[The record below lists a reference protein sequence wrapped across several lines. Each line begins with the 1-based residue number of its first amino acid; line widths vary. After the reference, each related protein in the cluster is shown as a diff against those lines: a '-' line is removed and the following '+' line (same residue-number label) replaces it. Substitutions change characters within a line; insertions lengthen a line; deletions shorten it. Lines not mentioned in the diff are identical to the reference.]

1 MKLILDSKKIERDD
15 LFTVEAFLD
24 NIELRDILV
33 FQSMLNTEVVRRVG
47 VMDRR

>member
-33 FQSMLNTEVVRRVG
+33 FQRMVNAEVDRRIG
-47 VMDRR
+47 IMDRR